1 MEDLIIPTA
10 AVSGWAGLP
19 EFSNFHGTF
28 GPNFKFD
35 PENSKKAAK
44 NWKRVNVYHGHLHTN
59 PTSTMV
65 ILNPRL
71 RFTVWGR
78 SR

>member
-1 MEDLIIPTA
+1 LEDLKIIPTA

-44 NWKRVNVYHGHLHTN
+44 NWKRVNVTTDIYTQTQ
-59 PTSTMV
+59 PQQ
-65 ILNPRL
+65 
-71 RFTVWGR
+71 W
-78 SR
+78 